1 MYLYEKKHIT
11 IQMHCKLDKS
21 YRLYFILTKE
31 IAYKEH
37 LWPGATKVNLKNLKP
52 SYDWMIWCRQQ
63 FEGISIMMK
72 IWTFGNFWQE
82 SYLSL

>member
-11 IQMHCKLDKS
+11 IQMHCKLDKF

-52 SYDWMIWCRQQ
+52 SYDWMI
-63 FEGISIMMK
+63 
-72 IWTFGNFWQE
+72 
-82 SYLSL
+82 